1 MAARPRS
8 GSLSLLFPGSLFS
21 SGNGLSTTGMPL
33 FPLNLRVMGCGA
45 RIVPM
50 ANTNICLNYTS
61 KYRRLEGCG
70 KRCYGRKAVRGVLI
84 YGCLLAIS
92 KASKPDE

>member
-1 MAARPRS
+1 MATRPRL
-8 GSLSLLFPGSLFS
+8 GYLSLLFPGSLFS
-21 SGNGLSTTGMPL
+21 SGNGLSATGM
-33 FPLNLRVMGCGA
+33 PLNLRVMGCGA

-70 KRCYGRKAVRGVLI
+70 KRCYGRKAVHGILI
-84 YGCLLAIS
+84 SWAIS